1 MTRLISKLR
10 EQGMVGADLSPGD
23 PLAAEAADEIDRL
36 RAALALETQRL
47 DYIENKFHVL
57 GFTRGDTWL
66 KIQPY
71 GTEPKRYGSLR
82 EAIDDAMPTDE
93 LTGEA

>member
-36 RAALALETQRL
+36 RAALEHIRHFAPGAWQA
-47 DYIENKFHVL
+47 DVA
-57 GFTRGDTWL
+57 
-66 KIQPY
+66 
-71 GTEPKRYGSLR
+71 R
-82 EAIDDAMPTDE
+82 EALRPADE